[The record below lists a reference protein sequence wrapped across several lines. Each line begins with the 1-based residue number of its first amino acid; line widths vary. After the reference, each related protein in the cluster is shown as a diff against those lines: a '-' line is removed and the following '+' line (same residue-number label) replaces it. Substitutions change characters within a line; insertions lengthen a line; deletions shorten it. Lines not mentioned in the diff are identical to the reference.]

1 MSNKQSH
8 SIIEIHSYPT
18 NGKGTSSSQPPWG
31 VMFKFHGLS
40 LFFSAGVGQIPC
52 LTMFPRGHAL
62 PRGKTGS
69 KTKIHIDIEAALCR
83 HPRRFTC
90 IKMCKHEKTVHI
102 IYIYT
107 LCTYNIG
114 CLYNRIY
121 LYTYIY
127 IYILSTCIVQKQSNF
142 GILNEICRMCEPC
155 LIMLD
160 TGLQRFECCYFTG
173 FLARQLDPA
182 FAACLREPG
191 LTVVVFLDEAGDDER

>member
-1 MSNKQSH
+1 
-8 SIIEIHSYPT
+8 
-18 NGKGTSSSQPPWG
+18 
-31 VMFKFHGLS
+31 MFKFHGLS

-90 IKMCKHEKTVHI
+90 IKMCKHQKTVHI
-102 IYIYT
+102 
-107 LCTYNIG
+107 TYNIG

-121 LYTYIY
+121 LY
-127 IYILSTCIVQKQSNF
+127 IYILSTCIVQKQSDF

-182 FAACLREPG
+182 FTACLREPG
-191 LTVVVFLDEAGDDER
+191 LTVVVFLDEAGDDEQWEERKLTVAE